1 MSYINNCQEGKG
13 IAMTIKPELKW
24 KISPAAWLPIGL
36 AIAAE
41 VASNG
46 LRAYGLGAHL
56 DRLTIT
62 VADRP
67 VSVAGAVLVLAAAA
81 ISLAQA
87 RAAWVALTPG
97 PARQRIVAGFA
108 AVLLL
113 SISTLAMAS
122 HILEAQRANV
132 ADEGGARGRY
142 DRVKAAYDAAAAE
155 LSALGDVR
163 TIADVRAAMD
173 AAPVSRR
180 VFTRTSECTDVT
192 RDDSFASCKPIL
204 DLRQEM
210 AKAIR
215 KHELEPEA
223 ARLAGEL
230 AAIDRPE
237 KASASEGA
245 VSGLWGWLMG
255 IGVVFVATFGAVIF
269 ARPERSGP
277 ANDNAPTVP
286 MATNVL
292 LPHAEAKK
300 RPAPRST
307 TAASSK
313 RKPVKSA
320 APADWVAAFRRQ
332 HGRTPTIGEL
342 QHEFPGT
349 AKTTAWRLCKA
360 A

>member
-1 MSYINNCQEGKG
+1 
-13 IAMTIKPELKW
+13 MTIRAELKW

-41 VASNG
+41 TVSNG

-56 DRLTIT
+56 DRFTVT

-81 ISLAQA
+81 ISLVQA

-97 PARQRIVAGFA
+97 PARQRIVAGLA

-113 SISTLAMAS
+113 SISTLAMAA
-122 HILEAQRANV
+122 HVLEAQRAKM

-142 DRVKAAYDAAAAE
+142 DRAKAAYDAAATE
-155 LSALGDVR
+155 LTALGDVR

-180 VFTRTSECTDVT
+180 VFTRTAQCTDVT
-192 RDDSFASCKPIL
+192 RDDSFAACRPIL

-223 ARLAGEL
+223 ARLASEL
-230 AAIDRPE
+230 ASLDRPE

-245 VSGLWGWLMG
+245 LSHWWGWLMG
-255 IGVVFVATFGAVIF
+255 LGVVFVATFGSVIF
-269 ARPERSGP
+269 ARSERTGP
-277 ANDNAPTVP
+277 ANDNSPEAPAN
-286 MATNVL
+286 MA
-292 LPHAEAKK
+292 PQIPQS
-300 RPAPRST
+300 PAPEKRATSR
-307 TAASSK
+307 AKPAKCPK
-313 RKPVKSA
+313 RKPVECA
-320 APADWVAAFRRQ
+320 TPADWVAAFRRQ